1 MARKDLFIN
10 FMVVALLAQGGKLVL
25 VTVNLGKKKRHR
37 QFIGSISGS
46 ALLSSQFG

>member
-25 VTVNLGKKKRHR
+25 VTVNLGKKKDT
-37 QFIGSISGS
+37 GN
-46 ALLSSQFG
+46 LLAPLVGQPC